1 MKVKISSDIGENIF
15 DLKESAVFSLLSA
28 ALALQNGKTAVVE
41 PNATYVDGEKA
52 ESKPVSPKVETKAEP
67 VKAPTVKRSRTDSMF
82 GSGWKEEK
90 APVATP
96 APVEN
101 NPWDEDGYKGFLIVK
116 CQHCGEVKGFCS
128 KVPPKYYKCE
138 HCGESTDLKGL
149 RKAFVNCECGKR
161 YKYQTNITDNV
172 FDYNCIS
179 CGYPVPLQY
188 NAKKNVYQ
196 TMQ

>member
-1 MKVKISSDIGENIF
+1 MKVKILSDIGENVF

-28 ALALQNGKTAVVE
+28 ALALQNGNTAVVE

-52 ESKPVSPKVETKAEP
+52 ESKPVAPMVETKVEQ
-67 VKAPTVKRSRTDSMF
+67 VKTPSVKKNRTDSMF
-82 GSGWKEEK
+82 GSGRKEKEP
-90 APVATP
+90 PVAHAP
-96 APVEN
+96 AEN
-101 NPWDEDGYKGFLIVK
+101 NPCDEEGYKGFLIVR
-116 CQHCGEVKGFCS
+116 CHHCGEVKGFCS
-128 KVPPKYYKCE
+128 KVPLKYYKCE
-138 HCGESTDLKGL
+138 HCGKTTNLKGL

-161 YKYQTNITDNV
+161 YKYQTNITDNA
-172 FDYNCIS
+172 FDCNCMS

>member
-1 MKVKISSDIGENIF
+1 MQVKILSDIGENTF
-15 DLKESAVFSLLSA
+15 NLAESAVFSLLSA

-41 PNATYVDGEKA
+41 PNATYVDGDKA
-52 ESKPVSPKVETKAEP
+52 ENKPVVPKLETKAEP
-67 VKAPTVKRSRTDSMF
+67 VKAPTVKKSRTDSMF

-90 APVATP
+90 APMA
-96 APVEN
+96 APVTSES
-101 NPWDEDGYKGFLIVK
+101 NPQDEFGYKGFLLVK
-116 CQHCGEVKGFCS
+116 CQHCGEVKAFCS
-128 KVPPKYYKCE
+128 KVPLRYYKCE
-138 HCGESTDLKGL
+138 HCEETTDLKGL

-161 YKYQTNITDNV
+161 YKYQTNITDNA
-172 FDYNCIS
+172 FDCNCMS